1 MPPRRSRAGA
11 GHAMEHDGDDI
22 HRDEEDEEDE
32 DEGDEEDEDDE
43 GVPQVLYRGEERMV
57 EEEEDFF
64 TDDEDDDEDEDD
76 EDEDD
81 DEETQLL
88 EAQRRLRR
96 SESREREL
104 VRQRERAVEEGDGGV
119 DVDADTEHRRDFI
132 GVIEDLLQGV
142 AATHVDGERHATVIT
157 DRMRER
163 AQLMGLGDL
172 GDVFEQMLHDVR
184 SGGIENLP
192 RYQYLVH
199 YLQSPVVE
207 TEDGL
212 GIIFG
217 HESDE
222 EFLDEDF
229 TDDEGTDSDDLSLL
243 SEMQS
248 DEDTEQRE
256 DSLFEWID
264 EDGPFFI
271 ESAKVQ
277 NFKEWLNVQSGKN
290 HNQGADSVCAFACA
304 HYEATDEGVEIDEE
318 ERIKWSQTFL
328 VTGRNDVSLYKNGKC
343 VGMTK
348 QRLPFSV
355 YSVAYDEE
363 TSMVAVCGMST
374 GYGELTNV
382 AIFKL
387 EQTEET
393 VIQVL
398 NGMHDGGSTIL
409 RVEDER
415 SSAFFHTWYP
425 QKMKYD
431 SAVRKGTYDEKRPE
445 PYFPKM
451 WEFTE
456 LCQANIG
463 APHYD
468 RTYQHMQADSLELAE
483 QANCIRF
490 ARLQIEANQPKE
502 LKILISSND
511 KCVYVCRLEA
521 VMDEENVRVKSH
533 KLVKDFIIPRL
544 TNDSVNCAV
553 ASPCG
558 TMVACAGDN
567 RQITV
572 KVLSMGTHGRVD
584 VNAQGVVQG
593 KTISLKFTGASDAPG
608 ASQYLAWSP
617 DGRYLAATS
626 DSDNAV
632 MVWLAVRDSAFPFHF
647 RSIAHI
653 HSHRNACLPVMWSIS
668 NPSIMIYG
676 ERGGRFHMIDVAQA
690 EDYHNELVNALE
702 VVKDSRPRPSREF
715 IREQCQAL
723 INMRLQRSSLHLALM
738 EGYSKN
744 PDPIQTANNLLDLAF
759 GDINHKGEFHT
770 MWKAFNIQTFR
781 EGTKNEYITGLSVQ
795 KGMPCPGSLT
805 TECCADYIYVSKPHD
820 MLRYTLP
827 TGLRKDCKNF
837 SCFPPMFRH
846 AAREFLR
853 CARLGRLD
861 AEARLPDLPQDVL
874 QMIVSKMATP
884 FYRWGELEM
893 IDRREWYLDHAQF
906 EDIPSDEIE
915 RLRQIQ
921 LTQHMLG

>member
-1 MPPRRSRAGA
+1 
-11 GHAMEHDGDDI
+11 
-22 HRDEEDEEDE
+22 
-32 DEGDEEDEDDE
+32 
-43 GVPQVLYRGEERMV
+43 
-57 EEEEDFF
+57 
-64 TDDEDDDEDEDD
+64 
-76 EDEDD
+76 
-81 DEETQLL
+81 
-88 EAQRRLRR
+88 
-96 SESREREL
+96 
-104 VRQRERAVEEGDGGV
+104 
-119 DVDADTEHRRDFI
+119 
-132 GVIEDLLQGV
+132 
-142 AATHVDGERHATVIT
+142 
-157 DRMRER
+157 
-163 AQLMGLGDL
+163 
-172 GDVFEQMLHDVR
+172 
-184 SGGIENLP
+184 
-192 RYQYLVH
+192 
-199 YLQSPVVE
+199 
-207 TEDGL
+207 
-212 GIIFG
+212 
-217 HESDE
+217 
-222 EFLDEDF
+222 
-229 TDDEGTDSDDLSLL
+229 
-243 SEMQS
+243 
-248 DEDTEQRE
+248 
-256 DSLFEWID
+256 
-264 EDGPFFI
+264 
-271 ESAKVQ
+271 
-277 NFKEWLNVQSGKN
+277 
-290 HNQGADSVCAFACA
+290 
-304 HYEATDEGVEIDEE
+304 
-318 ERIKWSQTFL
+318 
-328 VTGRNDVSLYKNGKC
+328 
-343 VGMTK
+343 
-348 QRLPFSV
+348 
-355 YSVAYDEE
+355 
-363 TSMVAVCGMST
+363 
-374 GYGELTNV
+374 
-382 AIFKL
+382 
-387 EQTEET
+387 
-393 VIQVL
+393 
-398 NGMHDGGSTIL
+398 
-409 RVEDER
+409 
-415 SSAFFHTWYP
+415 
-425 QKMKYD
+425 
-431 SAVRKGTYDEKRPE
+431 
-445 PYFPKM
+445 
-451 WEFTE
+451 
-456 LCQANIG
+456 
-463 APHYD
+463 
-468 RTYQHMQADSLELAE
+468 
-483 QANCIRF
+483 
-490 ARLQIEANQPKE
+490 
-502 LKILISSND
+502 
-511 KCVYVCRLEA
+511 
-521 VMDEENVRVKSH
+521 MDEENVRVKSH

-676 ERGGRFHMIDVAQA
+676 ERGGRFHIFDVAQA
-690 EDYHNELVNALE
+690 EDYHNELVDALE
-702 VVKDSRPRPSREF
+702 VVKDSRPRPSREV

-805 TECCADYIYVSKPHD
+805 AECCADYIYVSKPHD